1 MKTNSNKPRPNFQVR
16 NEQKKKFNKKQIKK
30 EESKGL
36 SVSVGDDFN
45 KALRI
50 FKKKVLNDGRLNDFH
65 ERQFHTK
72 RSEKKIFSNGG
83 RVINFVCLSS
93 NFKESRDKIFN
104 LINKLNW
111 PNGFFRKDIGYK
123 VIDE

>member
-1 MKTNSNKPRPNFQVR
+1 MKTNSNKPRPNYQVR
-16 NEQKKKFNKKQIKK
+16 NVQKKKFNKKQIKK

-72 RSEKKIFSNGG
+72 RSEKKRLAKAAGKQRWLRKFAETPGPHQP
-83 RVINFVCLSS
+83 RKRIN
-93 NFKESRDKIFN
+93 
-104 LINKLNW
+104 
-111 PNGFFRKDIGYK
+111 RKRIS
-123 VIDE
+123 

>member
-36 SVSVGDDFN
+36 NVSVGDDFN

-72 RSEKKIFSNGG
+72 RSEKKRLAKAAVKQRWLRKFAETPGPHQP
-83 RVINFVCLSS
+83 RKRIN
-93 NFKESRDKIFN
+93 
-104 LINKLNW
+104 
-111 PNGFFRKDIGYK
+111 RKRIT
-123 VIDE
+123 

>member
-36 SVSVGDDFN
+36 NVSVGDDFN
-45 KALRI
+45 KSLRI

-72 RSEKKIFSNGG
+72 RSEKKRLAKAAGKQRWLRKFAETPGPHQP
-83 RVINFVCLSS
+83 RKRIN
-93 NFKESRDKIFN
+93 
-104 LINKLNW
+104 
-111 PNGFFRKDIGYK
+111 RKRIS
-123 VIDE
+123 

>member
-1 MKTNSNKPRPNFQVR
+1 LKTNSNKPRPNFQVR

-36 SVSVGDDFN
+36 NVSVGDDFN

-65 ERQFHTK
+65 ERQFQTK
-72 RSEKKIFSNGG
+72 RSEKKRLAKAAGKQRWLRKFAETPGPHQP
-83 RVINFVCLSS
+83 RKRIN
-93 NFKESRDKIFN
+93 
-104 LINKLNW
+104 
-111 PNGFFRKDIGYK
+111 RKRIT
-123 VIDE
+123 